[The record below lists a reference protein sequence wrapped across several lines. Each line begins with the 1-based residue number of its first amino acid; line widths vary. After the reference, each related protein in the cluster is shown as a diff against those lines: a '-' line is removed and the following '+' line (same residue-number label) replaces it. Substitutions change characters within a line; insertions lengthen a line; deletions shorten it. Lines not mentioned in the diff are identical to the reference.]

1 MNILSVYAC
10 RLTGKYMAE
19 KNVINNCTNLETFFI
34 VYVYIND
41 AWLGDTCLDAWKVP
55 YNHVTSNLAIYSHET
70 SQDKKHKM
78 DSLLFSSSRM
88 TNYMKSCSFLR
99 AHFFE

>member
-41 AWLGDTCLDAWKVP
+41 A
-55 YNHVTSNLAIYSHET
+55 
-70 SQDKKHKM
+70 
-78 DSLLFSSSRM
+78 
-88 TNYMKSCSFLR
+88 
-99 AHFFE
+99 